1 MTTAE
6 WSARHSWWARA
17 ALLASGALLPFS
29 FAPGDVLPLA
39 VLCLAVLFLLWQNIN
54 PREAALRGYCFGLGM
69 FGHGVWWVQVS
80 IHQFGLP
87 LYSFSVTMTVLFVAF
102 MALYPALTGYLVQ
115 RLPARSDAA
124 RLLLCMGPLWVL
136 LEWLRGWLLSGF
148 PWLHLGYGQIDGW
161 LAGYAPIFG
170 VHGVSAA
177 VVALAAACVHALQST
192 GRQRH
197 MALLS
202 LVVVAFGGLGLS
214 RVSWTTAEG
223 PREEAALVQGAVPQA
238 VKWRRDFR
246 TRTLELYEALSE
258 AHWGRAIMLWPE
270 TAVPAF
276 PSEIPDLLTR
286 LGARADEAGTALL
299 VGMPDG
305 EPRDGRYFNSVVLLN
320 GARQRYA
327 KHHLVPFGE
336 YLPFDGLLRP
346 LLDFLTIPM
355 SSFSAGPERQAP
367 LAQGALR
374 IGVSICYEDAYASE
388 IRKSLP
394 DANVLVNVSD
404 DAWFGDSI
412 APHQHL
418 QISRMRALEAGR
430 YLLRATNTGISAI
443 IDARGG
449 IVARSPQ
456 FEPYV
461 LTGAFQRYAGTTP
474 FMHWGHA
481 PLMLMMLGLVLLGLR
496 PTTRA

>member
-1 MTTAE
+1 MMMAE
-6 WSARHSWWARA
+6 WGARHPWRARLVLA
-17 ALLASGALLPFS
+17 ASGAVLPFA
-29 FAPGDVLPLA
+29 FAPYAWLPLA
-39 VLCLAVLFLLWQNIN
+39 VLCLAVLFLLWQDIT
-54 PREAALRGYCFGLGM
+54 PREAALRGFCFGLGM

-102 MALYPALTGYLVQ
+102 MALYPALNGYVVQ
-115 RLPARSDAA
+115 RLRVGSESL
-124 RLLLCMGPLWVL
+124 RLLCVMGPSWVIF
-136 LEWLRGWLLSGF
+136 EWLRGWLLTGF
-148 PWLHLGYGQIDGW
+148 PWLHLGYGQVDGW
-161 LAGYAPIFG
+161 LAGYAPLLG

-177 VVALAAACVHALQST
+177 VVACSAALVFALQSR
-192 GRQRH
+192 GRRR
-197 MALLS
+197 MLACLVLALVL
-202 LVVVAFGGLGLS
+202 LAGWGL
-214 RVSWTTAEG
+214 RQFAWTTPEG
-223 PREEAALVQGAVPQA
+223 SPQEAALVQGAVPQA
-238 VKWRRDFR
+238 VKWRADFR
-246 TRTLELYEALSE
+246 ARTLELYEALSE
-258 AHWGRAIMLWPE
+258 PHWGRAVMVWPE

-276 PSEIPDLLTR
+276 PTEIPELLAR
-286 LGARADEAGTALL
+286 LGARADAEGTALL
-299 VGMPDG
+299 VGMPEG
-305 EPRDGRYFNSVVLLN
+305 EPRGGDYFNSVVLLN
-320 GARQRYA
+320 GERQRYA

-355 SSFSAGPERQAP
+355 SSFSAGPERQPP

-388 IRKSLP
+388 VRKSLP

-443 IDARGG
+443 IDAQGR
-449 IVARSPQ
+449 VLARSPQ

-461 LTGAFQRYAGTTP
+461 LTGTFSRHTGSTP
-474 FMHWGHA
+474 FARWGHA
-481 PLMLMMLGLVLLGLR
+481 PLMLLMLGLMVLSLR
-496 PTTRA
+496 RRQT

>member
-6 WSARHSWWARA
+6 RSVRHVWWARA
-17 ALLASGALLPFS
+17 AALASGGFLPFS
-29 FAPGDVLPLA
+29 FAPYDVLPVA
-39 VLCLAVLFLLWQNIN
+39 VASLAVLFFLWQDIS

-115 RLPARSDAA
+115 RLPARSPAI

-136 LEWLRGWLLSGF
+136 FEWLRGWLFTGF
-148 PWLHLGYGQIDGW
+148 PWLHLGYGQTDGW
-161 LAGYAPIFG
+161 LAGYAPVLG
-170 VHGVSAA
+170 VHGVSTA
-177 VVALAAACVHALQST
+177 VVALAAALVLAVQST
-192 GRQRH
+192 GYRRS

-202 LVVVAFGGLGLS
+202 LLLVPLAGLGLGYI
-214 RVSWTTAEG
+214 SWTSPQG
-223 PREEAALVQGAVPQA
+223 PRAQAALVQSAVPQA
-238 VKWRRDFR
+238 VKWRSDFR
-246 TRTLELYEALSE
+246 ARTLELYEVLSE
-258 AHWGRAIMLWPE
+258 PYWGHAVMVWPE

-276 PSEIPDLLTR
+276 PSEIPDVLMR
-286 LGARADEAGTALL
+286 LGARADATGTALL
-299 VGMPDG
+299 VGMPEG
-305 EPRDGRYFNSVVLLN
+305 EPRGARYFNSVVLLN
-320 GARQRYA
+320 GDRQRYA

-336 YLPFDGLLRP
+336 YLPFDRVLRP

-355 SSFSAGPERQAP
+355 SSFSAGPERQPP

-388 IRKSLP
+388 VRKSLP

-443 IDARGG
+443 IDERGG

-461 LTGAFQRYAGTTP
+461 LTGMFEPRSGTTP
-474 FMHWGHA
+474 FMHFGHA
-481 PLMLMMLGLVLLGLR
+481 PLMLGMLALVLLALR
-496 PTTRA
+496 RRRD

>member
-6 WSARHSWWARA
+6 RISLPPWQARA
-17 ALLASGALLPFS
+17 VLLASGALLPFS
-29 FAPGDVLPLA
+29 FAPYDLLPVA
-39 VLCLAVLFLLWQNIN
+39 VASVAVLFLLWQDIS

-102 MALYPALTGYLVQ
+102 MSLYLALNGYLVQ
-115 RLPARSDAA
+115 RLPAHSPTA
-124 RLLLCMGPLWVL
+124 RLLFCMGPLWVMF
-136 LEWLRGWLLSGF
+136 EWLRGWLFTGF
-148 PWLHLGYGQIDGW
+148 PWLHLGYGQVDGW
-161 LAGYAPIFG
+161 LAGYAPVLG

-177 VVALAAACVHALQST
+177 VVALAAALVHAFRSS
-192 GRQRH
+192 GYQRG
-197 MALLS
+197 MALLFLL
-202 LVVVAFGGLGLS
+202 LVSVAGLGLS
-214 RVSWTTAEG
+214 HVPWTSPEG
-223 PREEAALVQGAVPQA
+223 PRENAALVQGAVPQA
-238 VKWRRDFR
+238 VKWRSDFR
-246 TRTLELYEALSE
+246 ARTLELYEALS
-258 AHWGRAIMLWPE
+258 APHWGDAVMVWPE

-276 PSEIPDLLTR
+276 PSEIPDLLMR
-286 LGARADEAGTALL
+286 LGTRADATGTTLL
-299 VGMPDG
+299 VGMPEG
-305 EPRDGRYFNSVVLLN
+305 EPRVGRYFNSVVLLN

-336 YLPFDGLLRP
+336 YLPFDRVLRP

-355 SSFSAGPERQAP
+355 SSFSAGPEKQPP
-367 LAQGALR
+367 LSHGEFR

-388 IRKSLP
+388 VRKGLP

-430 YLLRATNTGISAI
+430 FLLRATNTGISAI
-443 IDARGG
+443 IDERGET
-449 IVARSPQ
+449 IARSPQ

-461 LTGAFQRYAGTTP
+461 LTGTFERRVGSTP
-474 FMHWGHA
+474 FTRFGHA
-481 PLMLMMLGLVLLGLR
+481 PLMLAMLALVLIALR
-496 PTTRA
+496 RQRD